1 MRIRAASAARCRTDA
16 CRSLGFAER
25 GRAGPVAS
33 LWTGICHRALTR
45 RIGRP
50 PETRAP
56 LSAMTTVAT
65 LLEKLASTDKDLRH
79 MATSDLIAG
88 LDKNASFVV
97 EPRYQVRGPL

>member
-1 MRIRAASAARCRTDA
+1 
-16 CRSLGFAER
+16 
-25 GRAGPVAS
+25 
-33 LWTGICHRALTR
+33 
-45 RIGRP
+45 
-50 PETRAP
+50 
-56 LSAMTTVAT
+56 MTTVAT